1 MNKRVLLLT
10 AAVSSITLL
19 SAACSSSSSSGSAA
33 AAGGGATSASSAAAT
48 TGTSGSLS
56 KAPITVMSIDLTP
69 LPGLDVTLGAKAAVA
84 AINAAGGIDGHQLN
98 YEFCSNGTVVPFGD
112 PNSSAACA
120 AKAAQQGVAA
130 TVSDFT
136 GFDNVVFPALMQA
149 KVASVAEQPVAAVDN
164 TSADSFPIVGS
175 ISIIDAGIG
184 YQLAKAGC
192 KKEVLL
198 EQQGDGGD
206 QLDAQSFEA
215 GAKYGGGDPSI
226 LQLPDTTADFAPVVA
241 KVNSE
246 GIDCIGNGFTA
257 GSATQP
263 LMTAVKASGTNTL
276 LSIDTATATE
286 SSLKALGS
294 AAVGVLGV
302 NTAVENAFVSYT
314 DLTNATPQEKTMIAN
329 EKKYEPAAL
338 PYNALDWIGYAS
350 IIVFQAA
357 AEKVLAAGQPV
368 TSANI
373 YAAMN
378 TLTVD
383 TGIYPT
389 IDFATPGGVPGQ
401 PRLFNTAV
409 NFFKIG
415 AGDQISATS
424 TASVDMAPAFK

>member
-1 MNKRVLLLT
+1 MNKKILGLT
-10 AAVSSITLL
+10 CAVASLTLL
-19 SAACSSSSSSGSAA
+19 SAACSSSSSGSGAGAA
-33 AAGGGATSASSAAAT
+33 SGTASS
-48 TGTSGSLS
+48 SGKS
-56 KAPITVMSIDLTP
+56 PITVMSIDLTP

-84 AINAAGGIDGHQLN
+84 AVNAAGGIDGHPLN

-136 GFDNVVFPALMQA
+136 GYDNVVFPALLQA
-149 KVASVAEQPVAAVDN
+149 KIASVAEQPVAALDN
-164 TSADSFPIVGS
+164 TSQDSFPIVGS

-184 YQLAKAGC
+184 YQLAKSGC

-198 EQQGDGGD
+198 LQQGDAGD
-206 QLDAQSFEA
+206 QLDGDSFEA
-215 GAKYGGGDPSI
+215 GAKYGGGDPST

-263 LMTAVKASGTNTL
+263 LMTAVKAADTNTL

-314 DLTNATPQEKTMIAN
+314 DLANATPQEKQMIAN
-329 EKKYEPAAL
+329 ERKYEPAAL
-338 PYNALDWIGYAS
+338 AYNALDWIGYAS
-350 IIVFQAA
+350 ILVFQDA
-357 AEKVLAAGQPV
+357 AEKVLAAGKPV

-373 YAAMN
+373 MTAMN
-378 TLTVD
+378 SLTVN

-389 IDFATPGGVPGQ
+389 IDFGTPGGVPGQ

-415 AGDQISATS
+415 AGDAISATS